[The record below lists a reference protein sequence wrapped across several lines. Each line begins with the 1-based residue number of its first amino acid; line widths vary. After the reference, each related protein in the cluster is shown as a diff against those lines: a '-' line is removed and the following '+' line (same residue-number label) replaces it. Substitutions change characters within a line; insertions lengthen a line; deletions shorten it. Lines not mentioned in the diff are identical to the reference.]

1 MTMTILR
8 RTTLFTILTLVG
20 VAGAIAQTPRL
31 NVTGTQA
38 RAVID
43 RIRMRTVSM
52 QRELDRARYNDGSNG
67 ANNAEDRISTN
78 LTTIAS
84 SALTLRSSMSRY
96 SSNTDASTSLNSIF
110 ESANRVNRILT
121 RNAADTRVTS
131 QWTLLQN
138 DINTLA
144 TYYGV
149 TANWDTR
156 GGGNGSGWNNNN
168 NGGWTNGAW
177 NDRVTGTYRLNTSSS
192 DNVTDVIDRSLNTYA
207 ADQRDNQ
214 RRMLERRLASPDVIV
229 IQKTGNQ
236 VTMGSSNQAQVTFAA
251 DGVAHTETNPRG
263 RQVTTR
269 VTSTNNMLTID
280 YSGDRVNDFNV
291 EFATDRSGRL
301 RVTRKIYLEN
311 GNQTVSVSSIYDRI
325 SQTADWSQARQNND
339 NNGYNN
345 NNSGT
350 GTAGGFYIRNGET
363 LTATLRNTVSTRASQ
378 TGDRFVMDVTSPSN
392 YRGAV
397 IEGRISQATNSGRI
411 NGRANV
417 QMDFETITVGG
428 RTYQFAGL
436 IQSVSSIN
444 GDTVTVNNEGTIRD
458 SNQTT
463 KTVTRAGIGAALGAL
478 IGAIAGGGSGAAI
491 GAGVGAGAGAGSVLL
506 GGRDSIELASGST
519 FTILTSAPAN
529 VGYQRN

>member
-1 MTMTILR
+1 MI
-8 RTTLFTILTLVG
+8 VG

-31 NVTGTQA
+31 NTSVSQA

-43 RIRMRTVSM
+43 RIRSRTVSL
-52 QRELDRARYNDGSNG
+52 QREIDRARYDDM
-67 ANNAEDRISTN
+67 ANNADERISTN

-84 SALTLRSSMSRY
+84 SALDLRSSMNRY
-96 SSNTDASTSLNSIF
+96 SSNTVNVSTSLNTLF
-110 ESANRVNRILT
+110 DSANRVNRMLT
-121 RNAADTRVTS
+121 RNAPRTSVMS

-144 TYYGV
+144 GYYGM
-149 TANWDTR
+149 TASWDN
-156 GGGNGSGWNNNN
+156 GGNNNTGGWNNN
-168 NGGWTNGAW
+168 NGGWNGGAW
-177 NDRVTGTYRLNTSSS
+177 NDRVTGTYRLNASAS
-192 DNVTDVIDRSLNTYA
+192 DNVTAVIDRSVGYYS

-229 IQKTGNQ
+229 IQKSGRQ
-236 VTMGSSNQAQVTFAA
+236 VTMGSSNQAQVTFDA

-269 VTSTNNMLTID
+269 VTSTNNNLIID

-291 EFATDRSGRL
+291 EFAADRNGRL

-311 GNQTVSVSSIYDRI
+311 QNQTVSVSSIYDRI
-325 SQTADWSQARQNND
+325 SPTADWSQVRQNN
-339 NNGYNN
+339 NTAYNN
-345 NNSGT
+345 

-378 TGDRFVMDVTSPSN
+378 TGDRFVLDVTSPSN

-397 IEGRISQATNSGRI
+397 IEGHLTQATNSGRI
-411 NGRANV
+411 NGRANL
-417 QMDFETITVGG
+417 QMDFDTITVGG

-436 IQSVSSIN
+436 IQSVSNIN

-519 FTILTSAPAN
+519 FTILSSAPAN
-529 VGYQRN
+529 VGYLRN